1 MKAPTNCRNGHLTT
15 RRTHKGVPR
24 HMASSCPMHRD
35 VIAAG
40 QSGFRRA
47 SMTAALLLSAL
58 TSTGCKRNEG
68 QPPRADDQIEIK
80 PEPSLISVPVDA
92 DLNDLSSMLERRIPR
107 RLWSIDKP
115 DQTCV
120 NNKVVDLGIAK
131 IKTPKIKCHIT
142 GSVFHGKIKV
152 GGAGETITAA
162 IPLHA
167 SVRVEGAGGIHESAS
182 ADAMAH
188 ATIRLSFA
196 KDWRPHG
203 TVNLNYEWTDAP
215 HVDLLG
221 QRIDLTEQADG
232 KLRPL
237 IAKLEREL
245 PGELGKLGVR
255 KSISDAW
262 ASAFT
267 VVSLNAENPQVWM
280 RITPQA
286 LQYGGYRI
294 DGGRLRLRLGM
305 RAVTET
311 YVGYRPPPPAA
322 RRLPALERLASTPG
336 DVSFFVP
343 VFADY
348 HVLEPVLIKA
358 LRKRS
363 ARPFEVPGL
372 DPVRARFDKVRVYGT
387 ENGRIAVGLTFAAL
401 EQGSDEPATGT
412 VWMTGKPV
420 TRPNSRHVG
429 FDDLRV
435 SGTTDMTGGD
445 VVLDLANAPGVAPM
459 IAAML
464 AQNFEKDYVK
474 LIGKIDRAVSAKEEG
489 GLLIRADL
497 TQARTGQLQAAGKG
511 LYLPVWARGTVAIE
525 LSSNPRR

>member
-1 MKAPTNCRNGHLTT
+1 MKQNVVVAGQASCRRLFVLAAVLLSGIVLTGCERNG
-15 RRTHKGVPR
+15 
-24 HMASSCPMHRD
+24 
-35 VIAAG
+35 
-40 QSGFRRA
+40 
-47 SMTAALLLSAL
+47 
-58 TSTGCKRNEG
+58 G
-68 QPPRADDQIEIK
+68 QPPRANDQIEIK

-92 DLNDLSSMLERRIPR
+92 DLNDLSSMLERRLPR
-107 RLWSIDKP
+107 QLWGVDKS

-120 NNKVVDLGIAK
+120 NPKAIDIGIAE

-142 GSVFHGKIKV
+142 GSVTHRKIIIN
-152 GGAGETITAA
+152 GSGETIKAT

-167 SVRVEGAGGIHESAS
+167 AVRVEGAAGVYETATAEAI
-182 ADAMAH
+182 AH

-196 KDWRPHG
+196 RDWTPHG
-203 TVNLNYEWTDAP
+203 TVKLNYNWTDTP

-221 QRIDLTEQADG
+221 QRIDLTEQADA

-255 KSISDAW
+255 KSISNAW

-294 DGGRLRLRLGM
+294 DEGHLRLRLGM

-311 YVGYRPPPPAA
+311 HVGYRPAPPAA
-322 RRLPALERLASTPG
+322 SPLPPLERLANTPG
-336 DVSFFVP
+336 DVSFFIP

-348 HVLEPVLIKA
+348 HVLEPVLMQA

-363 ARPFEVPGL
+363 VRPFDVPGF
-372 DPVRARFDKVRVYGT
+372 DPVRARFDRVRIYGT
-387 ENGRIAVGLTFAAL
+387 ENGKIAVGLTFAAL
-401 EQGSDEPATGT
+401 EQGSGKPTYGT

-420 TRPNSRHVG
+420 TQTNSRRVG

-445 VVLDLANAPGVAPM
+445 LILSLANAPGVTPM
-459 IAAML
+459 IATML

-474 LIGKIDRAVSAKEEG
+474 LIGKIDRSVSTKKEG
-489 GLLIRADL
+489 DLLILANL
-497 TQARTGQLQAAGKG
+497 TEARTGQLQAAGKG
-511 LYLPVWARGTVAIE
+511 LYLPVWARGTVAIN
-525 LSSNPRR
+525 LSRSANK